1 MERRTHNRSSVR
13 LDAVIHDQMHRT
25 WGYIIEDFGFDGLR
39 LGWKN
44 KTPMPDSIGEND
56 LLDVKFSI
64 EQEGENIEYHLKV
77 KVVRILEAGLAVALF
92 NPSLDAIAKLSKKQ
106 HQEGMYDN
114 SGLLSN
120 LDKKSSNILEA
131 VKQSFLKNLSHITE
145 IFLPVVHDAMFQQAE
160 QSSNNTEQALY
171 FDAINTLNKAK
182 TSLKSQFLKRLERQL
197 NSCCTS
203 KQIKQGDH
211 NSDELEL
218 ELIDQNDFESWL
230 AVNQLIIH
238 ISPNYEQE
246 LLEIELRLAKLL
258 QIENKEAMEN
268 PFSPEVIFNGFSEVI
283 HKHFLNNDILLVLYH
298 QFEKVVD
305 NHLFDVY
312 KEINQIFIDNNIL
325 PIIDKK
331 GFKIVKE
338 PSADGKP
345 SADREPSVDG
355 GYSAQ
360 SAGGGHSMGG
370 EYSVSEKPSLNR
382 EHASNNLSS
391 AYMPPQI
398 PPQQL
403 SPDLIQTKTGN
414 QYQFQASSTHLSEIN
429 TIQNSVNLVP
439 TYQTLKELLSFQHG
453 QALEKP
459 SEDFFASEDY
469 KNQLSI
475 LINNLT
481 QVQYKQA
488 NDVTINGIT
497 PFDLESLVEKCI
509 DKDVFSIEIINEFEY
524 TLDIIKRLF
533 ISIQDDSWLGSPVK
547 KLLSL
552 FQIPL
557 LKVSLL
563 HNDFFES
570 WSNPARILIN
580 KLAMVDFDDEKNSFY
595 LKAHSFVLFIL
606 KNYDKDLI
614 VFSKVQKILTEL
626 LELQATHYDKNVNQV
641 ISNWNAQQIVTNE
654 LANRLAGKST
664 PRVIAD
670 FISYQWL
677 PILVTTYLK
686 HGQDSN
692 QWSQYLQALDLL
704 ILSMNEDISDEFID
718 KDVILFII
726 KQGLEENGQ
735 YNKKIID
742 DIEAFLAENGS
753 ANVIVLDYETIIKLL
768 INGYALSDKSA
779 LAKINKGN
787 TDAMA
792 VTNKAIAK
800 RLKVNDYLLFK
811 QKLNIDSKEGSQ
823 VTRLQFIWGSDAQ
836 NVFVFSGKTG
846 QQQAVFNLSEVIS
859 LLDNGQLT
867 QTKHFDLPLLE
878 RSLYA
883 ILGDVHDNLAKE
895 TAVDK
900 LTGLINQ
907 NEFIRLLKERL
918 SQRHNKTPECTLCL
932 IDIDQFS
939 LINDTCGY
947 EAGDKYIAEIA
958 QIIRRNLAPDVICAR
973 YSTDEFILLL
983 PDYSQEDALSLS
995 EIQRKAISNY
1005 NFKWDEK
1012 EFALSA
1018 SIGQVSIRE
1027 FNEVGVFIR
1036 AVVTAATIAKETG
1049 RNRVHLI
1056 EYDAL
1061 ELNYRQELQLWATK
1075 IDQMVKNNQLDIR
1088 CQRLHPILDEETVQH
1103 YEMLLLVKDDNNQ
1116 HMPPG
1121 KFIEAA
1127 ELYNKMT
1134 EVDRWVI
1141 RYVFDWFSQH
1151 PEQLEIMGG
1160 IAINLSG
1167 QSLNDVDF
1175 YSFIQEVF
1183 KQFPT
1188 IPHNK
1193 ICFEITETTAISNMN
1208 HANNII
1214 HLIKEMGCEFSLDD
1228 FGTGQSSYEYLKNL
1242 PVDYLKI
1249 DGVFIKDI
1257 ASNPAD
1263 KAMVK
1268 SINEIGHFLGM
1279 KTVAEY
1285 VENEEIVSILQDIGV
1300 DYAQGFGV
1308 EKPILIS
1315 EYMLFFESQ
1324 KLQKIQQGWQ

>member
-1 MERRTHNRSSVR
+1 MERRTHNRSAVR
-13 LDAVIHDQMHRT
+13 LDAMIYDQMHQA
-25 WGYIIEDFGFDGLR
+25 WSYIIEDFGFDGLR
-39 LGWKN
+39 LGWQN
-44 KTPMPDSIGEND
+44 KTSMPDSIGEND
-56 LLDVKFSI
+56 LLDVKFTI
-64 EQEGENIEYHLKV
+64 EQEGENKEYHLKV
-77 KVVRILEAGLAVALF
+77 KVVRILETGLAVSLF
-92 NPSLDAIAKLSKKQ
+92 NPSLDAIANLSKKQ

-114 SGLLSN
+114 SALLNS
-120 LDKKSSNILEA
+120 LDIKSTHILEA
-131 VKQSFLKNLSHITE
+131 VKQSFLKNLSHIIE
-145 IFLPVVHDAMFQQAE
+145 IFLPVAHDAMFQEAE
-160 QSSNNTEQALY
+160 QSSNNTQQALY

-182 TSLKSQFLKRLERQL
+182 TSLKSQFLKLQESQL
-197 NSCCTS
+197 NLCCKP
-203 KQIKQGDH
+203 KQIKQGHQNFD
-211 NSDELEL
+211 EL

-238 ISPNYEQE
+238 VSPNYEQE

-258 QIENKEAMEN
+258 QIENKEDMDN

-283 HKHFLNNDILLVLYH
+283 HNHFLNNDILLVLYH

-325 PIIDKK
+325 PLIEKK

-338 PSADGKP
+338 PSADQKP
-345 SADREPSVDG
+345 SADGQLDH
-355 GYSAQ
+355 
-360 SAGGGHSMGG
+360 SAGGGYSPGG
-370 EYSVSEKPSLNR
+370 DLSFNEKLSGNSES
-382 EHASNNLSS
+382 ASNQISS
-391 AYMPPQI
+391 AYEQQLL
-398 PPQQL
+398 PQQAA
-403 SPDLIQTKTGN
+403 PDLIQKNTGN
-414 QYQFQASSTHLSEIN
+414 QHQFQTSSTHLSEIN

-439 TYQTLKELLSFQHG
+439 TYQTLKELLSFQNG
-453 QALEKP
+453 QELGKP

-469 KNQLSI
+469 KNQLNI
-475 LINNLT
+475 LISNLT
-481 QVQYKQA
+481 QIQYKQA
-488 NDVTINGIT
+488 KEVTTNGIT
-497 PFDLESLVEKCI
+497 PFDLDSLVAECI
-509 DKDVFSIEIINEFEY
+509 NNDVFSIEIKNEFEY

-595 LKAHSFVLFIL
+595 LKAHSFVLFVL
-606 KNYDKDLI
+606 KNYDKDI
-614 VFSKVQKILTEL
+614 TVFSKVQKILTEL

-686 HGQDSN
+686 YGQDCN
-692 QWSQYLQALDLL
+692 QWNQYLQALDLL
-704 ILSMNEDISDEFID
+704 ILSMNEDVTEEFID
-718 KDVILFII
+718 KDVIIFII
-726 KQGLEENGQ
+726 NQGLEENGQ

-742 DIEAFLAENGS
+742 DIEKFLTDGKS
-753 ANVIVLDYETIIKLL
+753 HNVIMLDYETIIKLL

-779 LAKINKGN
+779 IAKINKGN

-792 VTNKAIAK
+792 VSNKAIAK

-811 QKLNIDSKEGSQ
+811 QKINADSEEGSQ
-823 VTRLQFIWGSDAQ
+823 VTRLQFVWGSDAQ

-846 QQQAVFNLSEVIS
+846 QQKAVFNLSEVIS

-878 RSLYA
+878 RSLYS
-883 ILGDVHDNLAKE
+883 ILGDVHDNLAKQ
-895 TAVDK
+895 TAVDE
-900 LTGLINQ
+900 LTGLLTQ

-918 SQRHNKTPECTLCL
+918 NQRHNKTPECTLCL

-947 EAGDKYIAEIA
+947 EAGDKYIFEIA
-958 QIIRRNLAPDVICAR
+958 QLIRRNLAPDVICAR

-995 EIQRKAISNY
+995 EIQRKAICNY
-1005 NFKWDEK
+1005 NFKWDDK
-1012 EFALSA
+1012 EFALTA
-1018 SIGQVSIRE
+1018 SVGQVSISE

-1088 CQRLHPILDEETVQH
+1088 CQRLHPILNEGTVQH
-1103 YEMLLLVKDDNNQ
+1103 YEMLLLVKDDTSGYI
-1116 HMPPG
+1116 PPG

-1151 PEQLEIMGG
+1151 PEQLELMGG

-1175 YSFIQEVF
+1175 YSFIHDIFE
-1183 KQFPT
+1183 QFPT
-1188 IPHNK
+1188 IPHHRV
-1193 ICFEITETTAISNMN
+1193 CFEITETTAITNMN
-1208 HANNII
+1208 HATNII
-1214 HLIKEMGCEFSLDD
+1214 HSIKEMGCEFSLDD

-1285 VENEEIVSILQDIGV
+1285 VENDEILSILQDIGV

-1308 EKPILIS
+1308 EKPVLIT
-1315 EYMLFFESQ
+1315 EYMLFVESQ
-1324 KLQKIQQGWQ
+1324 KLQKIQQGW